1 MSTFRTTKELIY
13 GEQTLPAIEQAR
25 VDMFDSLMY
34 VIDAAGGYSPGFREQ
49 IRDGMTVLEL
59 IDALAQNGVRF
70 EYDRS
75 QRYKF
80 TG

>member
-34 VIDAAGGYSPGFREQ
+34 VIDSAGGHSPDFREQ
-49 IRDGMTVLEL
+49 IRDGMSVLEL
-59 IDALAQNGVRF
+59 IDKLGQNGVRF
-70 EYDRS
+70 EYYHS
-75 QRYKF
+75 QRVM
-80 TG
+80 